1 MKQCVLIF
9 KLPCVTFFQSED
21 EIERCTRT
29 IYITNIDKKV
39 IKNKNNFFFCW
50 LKAL

>member
-1 MKQCVLIF
+1 MYLF

-29 IYITNIDKKV
+29 IYIANIDKKV
-39 IKNKNNFFFCW
+39 IKNKNNFFLLLVESFVR
-50 LKAL
+50 